1 MKKNILYMMLFALA
15 IFTLTSCSD
24 EESAGKSRITY
35 YPTIELEGESYMVVD
50 KGSTFVEP
58 GYTSML
64 NGEDVTDKVI
74 VSGSVDTSKSGVYSL
89 TYTTTLNEDGFGA
102 STKRTVVVLDPNSA
116 IEGFWLTDPAS
127 YREYTSNVAFGR
139 SFELLIID
147 NGDGTYS
154 VDDLLGG
161 WYRDRAGYG
170 SNYALAGT
178 IAIDDATGVIS
189 YVDSYLIGWGDS
201 ATDVTGQYDAATN
214 HISWVCEYTDYPF
227 FFHVELDKE

>member
-1 MKKNILYMMLFALA
+1 MKKNILYTMVLALVSFAFA
-15 IFTLTSCSD
+15 SCSD
-24 EESAGKSRITY
+24 DESEGKSRFTF

-50 KGSTFVEP
+50 KGTAYVEP
-58 GYTSML
+58 GFTSTL
-64 NGEDVTDKVI
+64 NGEDVTDKVV
-74 VSGSVDTSKSGVYSL
+74 VSGSVDTSKSGVYKL
-89 TYTTTLNEDGFGA
+89 TYTTTKNDDGFGA
-102 STKRTVVVLDPNSA
+102 SASRTVVVLDPNSA

-127 YREYTSNVAFGR
+127 YREYTSNVAYGN

-147 NGDGTYS
+147 NGDGTYD

-170 SNYALAGT
+170 DNYALAGT
-178 IAIDDATGVIS
+178 IKIADDGTIS

-201 ATDVTGQYDAATN
+201 ATDVVGTYDAANN

-227 FFHVELDKE
+227 YFHVELDKE